1 MYMYACVF
9 SKFPDQNTALVP
21 RLSRSHEVLQL
32 IILVFDPALVS
43 SARLLDSLPLA
54 SFSVMPRDPPPAN
67 GMGGQPL
74 WVFIVKCRKCFLRR
88 LLLAVGSRVRFGSLI
103 VPHFN
108 KDPFREAF
116 FKIRRSTLSRKTVLR
131 NVALGVVSVFRKRV
145 TCCACCE
152 WLLRVFCSNH

>member
-54 SFSVMPRDPPPAN
+54 SFSVIHEIPRQP
-67 GMGGQPL
+67 MG
-74 WVFIVKCRKCFLRR
+74 WVASHSGC
-88 LLLAVGSRVRFGSLI
+88 LLSSV
-103 VPHFN
+103 
-108 KDPFREAF
+108 E
-116 FKIRRSTLSRKTVLR
+116 
-131 NVALGVVSVFRKRV
+131 NVSYGG
-145 TCCACCE
+145 CC
-152 WLLRVFCSNH
+152 